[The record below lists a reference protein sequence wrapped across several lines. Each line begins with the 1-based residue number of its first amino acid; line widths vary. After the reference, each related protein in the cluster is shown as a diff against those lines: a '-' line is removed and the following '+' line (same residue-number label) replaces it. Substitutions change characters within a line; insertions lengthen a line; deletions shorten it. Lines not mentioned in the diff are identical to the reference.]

1 MTVIAASLD
10 PKAEMLALLN
20 NAVAA
25 HANVVQIR
33 VAGDDA
39 MVETLATGAVVA
51 TAGWTLAR
59 CAQALPAVFGL
70 CDGADDYEYGSTRT
84 ARMTG
89 EKAPL
94 PPGVTMVFIQFFPAR
109 DGQRHLVARLTYDS
123 DTCCGT
129 CGG

>member
-1 MTVIAASLD
+1 MNVIAPALD
-10 PKAEMLALLN
+10 AQTEMLTLLE

-25 HANVVQIR
+25 HANVVQVR
-33 VAGDDA
+33 VDGESA
-39 MVETLATGAVVA
+39 VIETLATGTVVD
-51 TAGWTLAR
+51 AR
-59 CAQALPAVFGL
+59 QVPLSFCAELLPAAFGL
-70 CDGADDYEYGSTRT
+70 CDESDGYQYNSSRS

-89 EKAPL
+89 LKVPL
-94 PPGVTMVFIQFFPAR
+94 PKGLTMVFNQFFPAR